1 LKVNHLVWESPLGWA
16 LTVLFPAMALG
27 AATPTFSPT
36 PALAFTPTA
45 TSTTVCCQGVT
56 DLTGQSGHTLNGAGL
71 SVDYAHQRLY
81 AADFFNNAVQVFDS
95 ETEGPITL
103 FSALGAGATLLNPI
117 DTALDAAGNLYV
129 AAEGN
134 QAVEKFDTN
143 YNYVGAIAAGQGLSV
158 VGVCVS
164 GNAVFISTTQDL
176 ILEYAGTGASYSAA
190 ATFGGPGNLSNP
202 NEMAKVGN
210 DLYVADTFNGRVVKF
225 DVNAPSAVPTVVQA
239 SLFYPTG
246 LRTDLAGNF
255 YVGESDNGGVAQFVD
270 RYDPTFTTR
279 ENQCPLADVWGPAIN
294 ASGQV
299 FVSGLN
305 SFAVTVLQSCVV
317 EPVPTST
324 PSFQGF
330 NPPGAGADFIYPS
343 PARGTQA
350 RVVYFMTGPGRMKM
364 TVWNEAAE
372 RRAEVTDQK
381 PAGSQSTAFDIS
393 GWATGVYFY
402 ALTLNYD
409 SGAVQKLPPQKFAV
423 IH

>member
-1 LKVNHLVWESPLGWA
+1 MAWLGLILVAGLPVVS
-16 LTVLFPAMALG
+16 FG
-27 AATPTFSPT
+27 AATPTPTDSPT
-36 PALAFTPTA
+36 P
-45 TSTTVCCQGVT
+45 TSTPDCCQGVT
-56 DLTGQSGHTLNGAGL
+56 VLTGQSGHALNGAGL
-71 SVDYAHQRLY
+71 SVDYANQRLY
-81 AADFFNNAVQVFDS
+81 VANFIGNEIQVFDS
-95 ETEGPITL
+95 ETKSPVTL
-103 FSALGAGATLLNPI
+103 FSALGAGDTLINPI

-134 QAVEKFDTN
+134 EAVEKFDAN

-164 GNAVFISTTQDL
+164 GNEVFISTTQNS
-176 ILEYAGTGASYSAA
+176 ILEYVGSGASYSAA
-190 ATFGGPGNLSNP
+190 ATFGGPGNLDHP
-202 NEMAKVGN
+202 NEMVKVGN
-210 DLYVADTFNGRVVKF
+210 GLYVADTLNGRVLKF
-225 DVNAPSAVPTVVQA
+225 DVTAPLAAPSTVQT
-239 SLFYPTG
+239 SLFFPTG

-279 ENQCPLADVWGPAIN
+279 ENQCPLVDVWGPAVN
-294 ASGQV
+294 TSGQV
-299 FVSGLN
+299 FISGLN
-305 SFAVTVLQSCVV
+305 SLAVTVLQGCVD
-317 EPVPTST
+317 EPVPTAT
-324 PSFQGF
+324 PSYQGPH
-330 NPPGAGADFIYPS
+330 PPGTGADFIYPS

-364 TVWNEAAE
+364 TVWNEAAQ

-402 ALTLNYD
+402 TLALSYD
-409 SGAVQKLPPQKFAV
+409 SGALQKLPPQKFAI